1 MAYRFL
7 EFFAGGGMARAG
19 LGARWHCEL
28 ANDIDPRKAASYAKN
43 HGAGGELAVGD
54 VAALSPER
62 RHYDADL
69 AWASFPCQDL
79 SLAGNGAGLG
89 GARSGSFWGFW
100 KFISALHASG
110 RHPKIIAIE
119 NVAGLLASHNGAG
132 LLQIVRACESIGY
145 EVGADIIDAEAFV
158 PQSRPRLFILAVRKE
173 LETAAGRRFDPS
185 ARRAGKTLRTLP
197 DAIRPYWR
205 RWFIPAPAGERQAL
219 AEIVERSPSGVDWHT
234 PKETQRL
241 IALMNEA
248 NRQKLKVAQA
258 RGGRQAGTLYR
269 RTRVENGVK
278 AQRAEIR
285 FDGIAG
291 CLRTP
296 AGGSSRQ
303 TLILVEGASV
313 RTRLLSPREAARL
326 MGLPDSYILPA
337 RYNEAYHL
345 LGDGVV
351 VPVVRHLGRHFFEP
365 VLDADRLKRAA

>member
-19 LGARWHCEL
+19 LGPRWRCEL
-28 ANDIDPRKAASYAKN
+28 ANDIDARKAASYSLN
-43 HGAGGELAVGD
+43 HGAGDELVVGD
-54 VAALSPER
+54 VAGLSPER
-62 RHYDADL
+62 RHHDADL

-100 KFISALHASG
+100 RFIAALHAIG

-119 NVAGLLASHNGAG
+119 NVAGLLNSHNGAD
-132 LLQIVRACESIGY
+132 LLQILRACQSAGY
-145 EVGADIIDAEAFV
+145 ETSVDIIDAELFV
-158 PQSRPRLFILAVRKE
+158 PQSRPRLFILAVQKGLAPAAARPS
-173 LETAAGRRFDPS
+173 LSQAGRQAS
-185 ARRAGKTLRTLP
+185 SIP

-205 RWFIPAPAGERQAL
+205 RWAIPAPAGRRQTL
-219 AEIVERSPSGVDWHT
+219 ADVVEPQPLGVTWHSPE
-234 PKETQRL
+234 ETQRL
-241 IALMNEA
+241 IGLMNEA
-248 NRQKLKVAQA
+248 NRRKLTAAQA
-258 RGGRQAGTLYR
+258 KGGLQIGTLYR

-278 AQRAEIR
+278 AQRAEVR

-303 TLILVEGASV
+303 TLILAEGETV

-345 LGDGVV
+345 IGDGVV
-351 VPVVRHLGRHFFEP
+351 VPLVRHLAQHVFEP
-365 VLDADRLKRAA
+365 ILDADRLGRAA

>member
-19 LGARWHCEL
+19 LGPRWRCEL
-28 ANDIDPRKAASYAKN
+28 ANDIDPRKAASYRLN
-43 HGAGGELAVGD
+43 HGAGDELAVGD
-54 VAALSPER
+54 VAGLAPER

-100 KFISALHASG
+100 RFIGALHAIG
-110 RHPKIIAIE
+110 RHPKIVAIE
-119 NVAGLLASHNGAG
+119 NVVGLLNAHNGAD
-132 LLQIVRACESIGY
+132 LLQILRACQSAGY
-145 EVGADIIDAEAFV
+145 EAGVDIIDAELFV
-158 PQSRPRLFILAVRKE
+158 PQSRPRLFILAARKG
-173 LETAAGRRFDPS
+173 LAAAAARPSSASQAGRPVS
-185 ARRAGKTLRTLP
+185 AIP
-197 DAIRPYWR
+197 DAIRPTWR
-205 RWFIPAPAGERQAL
+205 RWTIPAPAGRRQTL
-219 AEIVERSPSGVDWHT
+219 ADIVEPEPSGVAWHS
-234 PKETQRL
+234 PHETQRL
-241 IALMNEA
+241 IGLMNEA
-248 NRQKLKVAQA
+248 NRRKLKAAQA
-258 RGGRQAGTLYR
+258 KGGLRIGTLYR

-278 AQRAEIR
+278 AQRAEVR

-296 AGGSSRQ
+296 GGGSSRQ
-303 TLILVEGASV
+303 TLILAEGETV

-326 MGLPDSYILPA
+326 MGLPDSYALPA

-351 VPVVRHLGRHFFEP
+351 VPLVRHLARHLFEP
-365 VLDADRLKRAA
+365 MLDADRLGRAA

>member
-1 MAYRFL
+1 MAYRYL

-19 LGARWHCEL
+19 LGPRWRCEL
-28 ANDIDPRKAASYAKN
+28 ANDIDARKAASYRLN

-54 VAALSPER
+54 VAGLSPER

-100 KFISALHASG
+100 RFIGALHAIG
-110 RHPKIIAIE
+110 RHPKMIAIE
-119 NVAGLLASHNGAG
+119 NVVGLLTSHNGAD
-132 LLQIVRACESIGY
+132 LLQILRACQSAGY
-145 EVGADIIDAEAFV
+145 EVSVDIIDAELFV
-158 PQSRPRLFILAVRKE
+158 PQSRPRLFILAARKG
-173 LETAAGRRFDPS
+173 LPGAAARPASGAQAGRQMS
-185 ARRAGKTLRTLP
+185 GVP

-205 RWFIPAPAGERQAL
+205 RWTIPAPARRRQTL
-219 AEIVERSPSGVDWHT
+219 AGIFEPEPAGVAWHSRE
-234 PKETQRL
+234 ETQRL
-241 IALMNEA
+241 IGLMNEA
-248 NRQKLKVAQA
+248 NQRKLKSAQA
-258 RGGRQAGTLYR
+258 KGGRQIGTLYR

-296 AGGSSRQ
+296 GGGSSRQ
-303 TLILVEGASV
+303 TLIVAEGETV
-313 RTRLLSPREAARL
+313 KTRLLSPREAARL
-326 MGLPDSYILPA
+326 MGLPDSYTLPP

-345 LGDGVV
+345 IGDGVV
-351 VPVVRHLGRHFFEP
+351 VPLVRHLAAHVFEP
-365 VLDADRLKRAA
+365 ILDADRLGRAA